1 MDELEL
7 ARQEI
12 DRADAELAAAF
23 VRRMEAA
30 SRIARYKIEQGLPVF
45 DPAREA
51 RVLEQNAGRVA
62 SPPLREAYLRL
73 LKCAMSLSR
82 AYQRRLGAENDGA
95 LWVESER
102 GGYGVTVARGALAR
116 AGELFDLDRRVLVVT
131 DRGVPPAYAA
141 GLAELCREPVMVTLD
156 EGAAGKSL
164 CGAERLWSVMLE
176 HGFTRADCVCAMGG
190 GSVGDAAG
198 FAAACW
204 MRGVDFYNVPTTLLA
219 QADASIGGKTGLD
232 QNGVKNLVG
241 AFWPPKAVL
250 IDPDLLKILPP
261 RLLAEGM
268 AEIVKMAVVSD
279 GALLAEIEA
288 GDPYEKI
295 ETLLL
300 RALKI
305 KRALVEADERDEGS
319 RRLLNFGHTVGHGV
333 EALAG
338 GALYHGECV
347 ALGMLPMCTPAL
359 RARLIPLL
367 QRLGLPTRC
376 ALEPERILAA
386 ALHDKKRT
394 AQGIMAVFAD
404 EEGAGYCREISPDE
418 LKARIETGWNR

>member
-12 DRADAELAAAF
+12 DRADADLAAAF

-30 SRIARYKIEQGLPVF
+30 SRIAQYKKERGIPVF

-51 RVLEQNAGRVA
+51 RVLEQNARRVED
-62 SPPLREAYLRL
+62 PRLREEYLRL
-73 LKCAMSLSR
+73 LKCAMALSR
-82 AYQRRLGAENDGA
+82 ARQRRLGAETGDT

-131 DRGVPPAYAA
+131 DRGVPAGYAA
-141 GLAELCREPVMVTLD
+141 ALAERCGEPVTVTLD
-156 EGAAGKSL
+156 GGAAGKSL
-164 CGAERLWSVMLE
+164 SGAKRLWSVMLE
-176 HGFTRADCVCAMGG
+176 HGFTRADCVCAVGG
-190 GSVGDAAG
+190 GSVGDTAG

-219 QADASIGGKTGLD
+219 QTDASIGGKTGLD
-232 QNGVKNLVG
+232 LDGVKNIVG
-241 AFWPPKAVL
+241 AFWPPRAVL
-250 IDPDLLKILPP
+250 IDPDLLKTLPP

-268 AEIVKMAVVSD
+268 AEIVKTAVVRD
-279 GALLAEIEA
+279 GELLAEIEA

-338 GALYHGECV
+338 GTLYHGECV
-347 ALGMLPMCTPAL
+347 ALGMLPMCAPAL
-359 RARLIPLL
+359 RARLTALL

-376 ALEPERILAA
+376 TLEPEAVVAA

-394 AQGIMAVFAD
+394 ARGIAAVFAD
-404 EEGAGYCREISPDE
+404 EAGAGYCREISPDE
-418 LKARIETGWNR
+418 LKSRIETGWNR